1 MRNDKKGRLDLFLRG
16 EGILDDRS
24 SIEKGEYICD
34 FCNEGDSGPG
44 IASDLF
50 QHSVTS
56 GH

>member
-1 MRNDKKGRLDLFLRG
+1 MIRKVDLICSCEVRASWM
-16 EGILDDRS
+16 IRS

-34 FCNEGDSGPG
+34 FCNEGDSGPD

-56 GH
+56 G